1 MTTYTDQVAADEDDL
16 YDADGNQREDLP
28 YIYVNTP
35 DTFALFGG
43 WRFTG
48 VTIGQGDLINAG
60 TFIELRA
67 VNTTQNDI
75 SMDIHAEAADDS
87 AVLEGGTQISARTLT
102 TAFVSWVALNVGA
115 AEFVQSPDIPLVIQ
129 EVIDRAGWN
138 SGQDLTIITE
148 DPQSAFQYVSQDFT
162 FSDGALAGKIT
173 IDFTAGGTPS
183 LRSQRLKSGVGR

>member
-1 MTTYTDQVAADEDDL
+1 MTTYTDQVAADQDDL
-16 YDADGNQREDLP
+16 YDYNGVPKDRTVLYSNYSDAN
-28 YIYVNTP
+28 
-35 DTFALFGG
+35 ALFAG

-60 TFIELRA
+60 TFIELRSRQPS
-67 VNTTQNDI
+67 TDDI

-87 AVLEGGTQISARTLT
+87 AALEGGTQISARTLT
-102 TAFVSWVALNVGA
+102 TAFVNWVALNVGSGS
-115 AEFVQSPDIPLVIQ
+115 FVQSPDIPLVIQ

-148 DPQSAFQYVSQDFT
+148 DTQSSFSFVADDFSFVS
-162 FSDGALAGKIT
+162 SSAGKIT
-173 IDFTAGGTPS
+173 IDYTPGGTPS